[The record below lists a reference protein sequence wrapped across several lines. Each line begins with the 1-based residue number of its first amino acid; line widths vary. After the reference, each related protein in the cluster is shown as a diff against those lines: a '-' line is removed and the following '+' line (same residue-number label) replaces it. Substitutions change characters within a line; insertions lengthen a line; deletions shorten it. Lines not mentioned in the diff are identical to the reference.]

1 MSHSPDR
8 NSNLFQGSGSASTQK
23 TLGRYIQSMPT
34 ETIAQLSTPEPEV
47 ARVME
52 RNILEILGALPSE
65 HFGVSITTNRTH
77 LGRLLASAMMNGY
90 FLHNAYQRMSFEQS
104 LQSLQAGS
112 RESEDEEC

>member
-1 MSHSPDR
+1 MSDLPNR
-8 NSNLFQGSGSASTQK
+8 NSDVFQGSASTRQ

-52 RNILEILGALPSE
+52 RNILEMLGALPNE

-90 FLHNAYQRMSFEQS
+90 FLHNAYQRMSFEKF
-104 LQSLQAGS
+104 LQGAQAGS
-112 RESEDEEC
+112 RQSEDEES